1 MSSAT
6 RAKQPNFNAINKEEP
21 RCIPPHRPQYP
32 RTPLPLLSSSH
43 APPCSRYSNVTSCS
57 YIVDLDAP
65 WQAEERYALRPDF
78 DVMVSLPFLRA
89 SATPALLRW
98 LWMPKRAAGAA
109 VFDSYVLLSKKGNA
123 SSAGQ

>member
-1 MSSAT
+1 MHPAPSPSISP
-6 RAKQPNFNAINKEEP
+6 QP
-21 RCIPPHRPQYP
+21 PPP
-32 RTPLPLLSSSH
+32 PLSTSH

-123 SSAGQ
+123 SSAAQ